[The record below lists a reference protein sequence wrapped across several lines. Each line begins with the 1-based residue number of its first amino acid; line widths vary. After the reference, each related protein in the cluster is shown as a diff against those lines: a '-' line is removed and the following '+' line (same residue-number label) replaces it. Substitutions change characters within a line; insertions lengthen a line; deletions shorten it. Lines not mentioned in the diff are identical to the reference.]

1 MGGVEEGGQGVSTR
15 ANWLGKLGT
24 ARHWAAVWRQRYVW
38 NPTRHNRWKLEQ
50 WRNRQAYA
58 QRVVDRHS
66 PVSSVSTEG
75 LDLIRRFEGFRS
87 EPYRDTV
94 GVWTIGYGETA
105 GIGPNTKP
113 WSQSYA
119 EQRLRARVNRDYLKP
134 VLTLAKAVG
143 LELRQNEADALANLA
158 YNVGPGVFEKGRTM
172 GDAIRSRNRDRIA
185 DAFLLYDHAGG
196 RVLEGLTRRRRRER
210 ELFLKGR

>member
-1 MGGVEEGGQGVSTR
+1 MGGVEEGGEGVSTR

-38 NPTRHNRWKLEQ
+38 NPTRHNKWKLEQ

-75 LDLIRRFEGFRS
+75 LDLIRGFEGFRS
-87 EPYRDTV
+87 EPYRDAV

-105 GIGPNTKP
+105 GIGP
-113 WSQSYA
+113 
-119 EQRLRARVNRDYLKP
+119 RVNRDYLKP
-134 VLTLAKAVG
+134 VLTLAKTVG
-143 LELRQNEADALANLA
+143 LELKQNEADALASLA

>member
-1 MGGVEEGGQGVSTR
+1 MGGVEEGGEGVSTR

-24 ARHWAAVWRQRYVW
+24 ARHC
-38 NPTRHNRWKLEQ
+38 
-50 WRNRQAYA
+50 
-58 QRVVDRHS
+58 
-66 PVSSVSTEG
+66 
-75 LDLIRRFEGFRS
+75 
-87 EPYRDTV
+87 
-94 GVWTIGYGETA
+94 
-105 GIGPNTKP
+105 PNTKP

-134 VLTLAKAVG
+134 VLTLAKTVG
-143 LELRQNEADALANLA
+143 LELKQNEADALASLA

>member
-1 MGGVEEGGQGVSTR
+1 
-15 ANWLGKLGT
+15 
-24 ARHWAAVWRQRYVW
+24 
-38 NPTRHNRWKLEQ
+38 
-50 WRNRQAYA
+50 
-58 QRVVDRHS
+58 
-66 PVSSVSTEG
+66 VSSVSTEG
-75 LDLIRRFEGFRS
+75 LDLIRGFEGFRS
-87 EPYRDTV
+87 EPYRDAV

-113 WSQSYA
+113 WSRSYA

-143 LELRQNEADALANLA
+143 LELKQNEADALASLA

-172 GDAIRSRNRDRIA
+172 GDAIRSKNRARIA